1 MPDENGKPT
10 AQERAADGASKG
22 SIGGPYG
29 AIFGGLD
36 GYFNGPLYKTTV
48 NKTKGAGGRNGAV
61 RCAGRA
67 ANAEI
72 GNEHS

>member
-48 NKTKGAGGRNGAV
+48 NKTKGAGGRNANLEISNILQI
-61 RCAGRA
+61 GRA
-67 ANAEI
+67 
-72 GNEHS
+72 HV